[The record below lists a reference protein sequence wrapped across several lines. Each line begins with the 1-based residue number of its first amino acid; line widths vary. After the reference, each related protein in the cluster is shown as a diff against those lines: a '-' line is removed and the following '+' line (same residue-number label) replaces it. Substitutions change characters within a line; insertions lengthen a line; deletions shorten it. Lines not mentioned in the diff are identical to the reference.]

1 MKTLGWLFG
10 LLAANLLVIG
20 VYVGIGA
27 ALGWVAQ
34 WMVGSSHFGDWYR
47 YGGAAGFVYASVQC
61 IRATAQI
68 LTEGA
73 NK

>member
-34 WMVGSSHFGDWYR
+34 WMVGNSHFGDWYR